1 MKIQNIIY
9 VTTLAIGLLTGCEK
23 GMVEP
28 LGKSSMITVAKPIA
42 SSVTQVSV
50 MINTNI
56 KGGQNG
62 EVIEKGICWGTIINP
77 TTSSTKRSTGGG
89 TGSISET
96 ITELMPGTNY
106 YLRAYF
112 QTGYEIVYS
121 ENIQFK
127 TINYQ
132 LATVVTN
139 SVGNV
144 TLIGALGSGNVISA
158 GGGFVS
164 TRGLCWSTSTSP
176 TTSNNKIASGS
187 GTGTFTGDIY
197 ALNPGT
203 TYYVRAYAT
212 NQAGTAY
219 GEQIIFITTT
229 PVKLATVS
237 VVSINMIGKNTASIS
252 ASVTA
257 DGGGTIT
264 SKGLCYSA
272 STSVPTVSNA
282 NYTNNGSGIGA
293 AGSTLTGLTSSTTY
307 YVRAYA
313 VNSAGTSY
321 GAVTSFRTT
330 L

>member
-9 VTTLAIGLLTGCEK
+9 VIILAIGLMSGCEK
-23 GMVEP
+23 GMVVP
-28 LGKSSMITVAKPIA
+28 IGKSSMITVAKPIA
-42 SSVTQVSV
+42 SSVTQVSA

-56 KGGQNG
+56 DGGQSND
-62 EVIEKGICWGTIINP
+62 VIEKGICWGTAINP
-77 TTSSTKRSTGGG
+77 TTSSSNRGTGDG

-96 ITELMPGTNY
+96 ITGLIPGTNY

-112 QTGYEIVYS
+112 QTRYEIVYS
-121 ENIQFK
+121 ENTQFK

-144 TLIGALGSGNVISA
+144 TLTGALGSGNVVSA

-176 TTSNNKIASGS
+176 TILNNKIASGS
-187 GTGTFTGDIY
+187 GTGFFNGDISS
-197 ALNPGT
+197 LNPGT

-219 GEQIIFITTT
+219 GEQIIFTTT

-237 VVSINMIGKNTASIS
+237 TVSINSISRNAASIS
-252 ASVTA
+252 ATVTA
-257 DGGGTIT
+257 DGGGAIS

-272 STSVPTVSNA
+272 STSLPTIFSNS
-282 NYTNNGSGIGA
+282 YTNNGSGIGA
-293 AGSTLTGLTSSTTY
+293 AGGTFIGLASGTTY

-313 VNSAGTSY
+313 INSAGTSY
-321 GAVTSFRTT
+321 GTVTSFRTT

>member
-9 VTTLAIGLLTGCEK
+9 VTILAIGLVSGCEK
-23 GMVEP
+23 GMVVP
-28 LGKSSMITVAKPIA
+28 IGKSSMITVAKPIA
-42 SSVTQVSV
+42 SSVTQVSAL
-50 MINTNI
+50 INTNI
-56 KGGQNG
+56 DGGQSSD
-62 EVIEKGICWGTIINP
+62 VIEKGICWGTSVNP
-77 TTSSTKRSTGGG
+77 TTSSLNRGTGAG

-96 ITELMPGTNY
+96 ITGLIPGTNY

-112 QTGYEIVYS
+112 QTRYEILYS

-144 TLIGALGSGNVISA
+144 TLNGALGSGNVVSA

-176 TTSNNKIASGS
+176 TILNNKIASGS
-187 GTGTFTGDIY
+187 GTGVFTGDIY
-197 ALNPGT
+197 TLNPGT

-219 GEQIIFITTT
+219 GEQISFNTVA
-229 PVKLATVS
+229 VKLATVS
-237 VVSINMIGKNTASIS
+237 MVSINSISRNAASIS
-252 ASVTA
+252 ATVTA
-257 DGGGTIT
+257 DGGGTII
-264 SKGLCYSA
+264 SKGLCYSS
-272 STSVPTVSNA
+272 STSLPTIFSNS
-282 NYTNNGSGIGA
+282 YTNNGSGIGA
-293 AGSTLTGLTSSTTY
+293 AGGTLNSLSSGTTY

-313 VNSAGTSY
+313 VNSAGTAY
-321 GAVTSFRTT
+321 GAVMSFKTS

>member
-9 VTTLAIGLLTGCEK
+9 VTILAIGLMSGCEK
-23 GMVEP
+23 GMVVP
-28 LGKSSMITVAKPIA
+28 IGKSSMITVAKPIA
-42 SSVTQVSV
+42 SSVTQVSA

-56 KGGQNG
+56 DGGQSS
-62 EVIEKGICWGTIINP
+62 EVIEKGICWGTSVNP
-77 TTSSTKRSTGGG
+77 TTSSSMRVTGAR

-96 ITELMPGTNY
+96 ITGLIPGTNY

-112 QTGYEIVYS
+112 QTRYEIVYS

-132 LATVVTN
+132 LATVATN
-139 SVGNV
+139 SATNV
-144 TLIGALGSGNVISA
+144 TTTGALGSGNVISA
-158 GGGFVS
+158 GGGLVS

-187 GTGTFTGDIY
+187 GTGVFSGDISS
-197 ALNPGT
+197 LNPGT

-219 GEQIIFITTT
+219 GEQIIFTTT

-237 VVSINMIGKNTASIS
+237 TVSINSISRNAASIS
-252 ASVTA
+252 ATITA
-257 DGGGTIT
+257 DGGGAIS

-272 STSVPTVSNA
+272 STSLPTIFSNS
-282 NYTNNGSGIGA
+282 YTNNGSGIGA
-293 AGSTLTGLTSSTTY
+293 AGGTLVGLAAGTTY

-313 VNSAGTSY
+313 ANSAGTAY
-321 GAVTSFRTT
+321 GTVISFRTT

>member
-9 VTTLAIGLLTGCEK
+9 ITILAIGLVSGCEK
-23 GMVEP
+23 AMVAP
-28 LGKSSMITVAKPIA
+28 IGKNSMITVAKPIA
-42 SSVTQVSV
+42 SSVTQVSA

-56 KGGQNG
+56 DGGQSSD
-62 EVIEKGICWGTIINP
+62 VIEKGICWGTSVNP
-77 TTSSTKRSTGGG
+77 TNSSSMRVTGAG

-96 ITELMPGTNY
+96 ITGLIPGTNY

-112 QTGYEIVYS
+112 QTRYEIIYS

-132 LATVVTN
+132 LATVATN
-139 SVGNV
+139 SATNV
-144 TLIGALGSGNVISA
+144 TTTGALGSGNVVSA

-187 GTGTFTGDIY
+187 GTGVFSGDISS
-197 ALNPGT
+197 LNPGT

-219 GEQIIFITTT
+219 GEQIIFTTT

-237 VVSINMIGKNTASIS
+237 TVSINSISRNAASIS
-252 ASVTA
+252 ATITA
-257 DGGGTIT
+257 DGGGAIS

-272 STSVPTVSNA
+272 STSLPTIFSNS
-282 NYTNNGSGIGA
+282 YTNNGSGIGA
-293 AGSTLTGLTSSTTY
+293 AGGILNSLSSGTTY

-313 VNSAGTSY
+313 TNSAGTAY
-321 GAVTSFRTT
+321 GTVTSFRTT